1 MSKTKKKKKQ
11 AWEIVLKDRFLTNN
25 KPDNL
30 YVMALMYFVVFLL
43 SFLLVFVCFFQL
55 CEVRGTSMVNTLHD
69 GDHVLL
75 LKTSKTYKR
84 GDIVVI
90 TKDDE
95 NKKTKTNIIKR
106 VIAVGGDSVMFVPSE
121 EDENF
126 ILLYMKKSGEEN
138 FSLID
143 ESGYINEPMQKSG
156 FKNKD
161 NSAWEK
167 IENVKNPDSPE
178 NKEKFF
184 FEKEIFIKEN
194 EFFVMGDNR
203 NVSEDSRKDGPYF
216 ITNIYHKSV
225 FTVEK
230 DSILEKLLKFL
241 YHENNN
247 ANKIMELNG

>member
-95 NKKTKTNIIKR
+95 NKKTKTNIIK
-106 VIAVGGDSVMFVPSE
+106 
-121 EDENF
+121 
-126 ILLYMKKSGEEN
+126 
-138 FSLID
+138 
-143 ESGYINEPMQKSG
+143 Q
-156 FKNKD
+156 
-161 NSAWEK
+161 
-167 IENVKNPDSPE
+167 VKN
-178 NKEKFF
+178 
-184 FEKEIFIKEN
+184 IR
-194 EFFVMGDNR
+194 G
-203 NVSEDSRKDGPYF
+203 
-216 ITNIYHKSV
+216 
-225 FTVEK
+225 
-230 DSILEKLLKFL
+230 
-241 YHENNN
+241 
-247 ANKIMELNG
+247 

>member
-1 MSKTKKKKKQ
+1 MGKNKKKKKQ

-25 KPDNL
+25 KPENL
-30 YVMALMYFVVFLL
+30 YVMALMYFVVFFL

-55 CEVRGTSMVNTLHD
+55 CEVRGTSMVNTLQD

-106 VIAVGGDSVMFVPSE
+106 VIAVGGDSIMFVQRE
-121 EDENF
+121 DDENF
-126 ILLYMKKSGEEN
+126 ILLYMKKNGEEE

-143 ESGYINEPMQKSG
+143 ESSYINEPMQKSG

-161 NSAWEK
+161 NTVWEN
-167 IENVKNPDSPE
+167 IANVKDPDSAE

-184 FEKEIFIKEN
+184 FGKEITVKEN

-203 NVSEDSRKDGPYF
+203 NVSEDSRKDGSYF

-225 FTVEK
+225 FTVKK

-247 ANKIMELNG
+247 ANRILGFDG